1 MTKPEIYAELQAWER
16 VQKGLDAQLDLLYDL
31 AGCQPDSPLPAAIYA
46 VADAHTDAVARIV
59 GDTAGAMEWWARE
72 CDFGNYLLSAGKGDK
87 IRPIKTLK
95 QLAGL
100 IATE

>member
-1 MTKPEIYAELQAWER
+1 MTKKEIYTELQAWER
-16 VQKGLDAQLDLLYDL
+16 VQKGLDAQLDLFYDL
-31 AGCQPDSPLPAAIYA
+31 TRAQPDSDLLTAIYTL
-46 VADAHTDAVARIV
+46 ADAYTDAVARIV

-100 IATE
+100 IAE

>member
-1 MTKPEIYAELQAWER
+1 MTKKEILTELQAWER

-31 AGCQPDSPLPAAIYA
+31 VGCEPESPLLIAIYTLGEA
-46 VADAHTDAVARIV
+46 YTDAVARIV
-59 GDTAGAMEWWARE
+59 GDTSGAMEWWARE
-72 CDFGNYLLSAGKGDK
+72 CDFGNNPLSAGKGDK

-100 IATE
+100 ICEP